1 MMMMMMM
8 KSRQRMFTTLAVR
21 QRSVKLAN
29 NNTNTKTS
37 SIRAAIH
44 TMDFFPTDDDID
56 KKLRDDIKHL
66 GKALGTSIKSYDTK
80 VFDTVEEL
88 RVLSR
93 QVSIN
98 IHTYTYIYI
107 RVYILVFE
115 MIIKLCI
122 NTYNII
128 LHK

>member
-1 MMMMMMM
+1 MMMMM
-8 KSRQRMFTTLAVR
+8 KSRQRMFTALAVR
-21 QRSVKLAN
+21 QRSVKLASSN
-29 NNTNTKTS
+29 NNNIS

-66 GKALGTSIKSYDTK
+66 GKALGTSIKSYDSK

-98 IHTYTYIYI
+98 IHIYTS
-107 RVYILVFE
+107 V
-115 MIIKLCI
+115 
-122 NTYNII
+122 
-128 LHK
+128 